1 MMDPGLI
8 TAIVI
13 AVLFVLFLLGVPVFG
28 ALGMAS
34 VVGILLLQGPSGLGA
49 IPGVIYDRLSG
60 FTLVAVPL
68 FILMG
73 EIIFVSGIGADIY
86 TATSRWLS
94 GLRGALG
101 MASVAACAIF
111 GALCGVSV
119 AGAATIGKFAIP
131 EMLKRG
137 YDKRLATGCVAAAG
151 GLALL
156 IPPSVGLILYGLVA
170 NESVGLLF
178 IAGIVPG
185 IILAGLMMA
194 YIFLIGWLRPQAV
207 AVSHEPVSWAARWHA
222 LWRTWPVIVLIVLV
236 LGSIYRGIATPTEA
250 AAVGSVGAFALAG
263 LRRQLSVAVV
273 RHILR
278 ETMINTGMIL
288 MILASALVFG
298 YLLTRLRIPQELVI
312 LVTRAGLPD
321 GLVLSAI
328 FALLILMGM
337 FMDVVSVILIAT
349 PILLPVIEALGY
361 DPLWFGIVMAICCE
375 MAVITPPVGLN
386 LFVIQG
392 ISPEEVTLGDVTRGA
407 APFVGVL
414 IVGLVIFVAFPGL
427 VLWLP
432 FLGH

>member
-1 MMDPGLI
+1 MDPGLI

-34 VVGILLLQGPSGLGA
+34 VVGILLLQGPAGLGA
-49 IPGVIYDRLSG
+49 IPAVIYERLSG

-73 EIIFVSGIGADIY
+73 EVIFITGIGADIF

-94 GLRGALG
+94 GVRGSLG

-137 YDKRLATGCVAAAG
+137 YDKRLASGCVAAAG

-170 NESVGLLF
+170 EESVGLLF

-185 IILAGLMMA
+185 VILTVLMMG
-194 YIFLIGWLRPQAV
+194 YIHLVGRFRPEAVGVGRETATWRERWQALLRIWPAV
-207 AVSHEPVSWAARWHA
+207 
-222 LWRTWPVIVLIVLV
+222 VLIVLV

-250 AAVGSVGAFALAG
+250 AAVGALGAFVLAALRG
-263 LRRQLSVAVV
+263 QLSWPVV
-273 RHILR
+273 RRIFR
-278 ETMINTGMIL
+278 ESMVNTGMIL
-288 MILASALVFG
+288 MILASALAFG
-298 YLLTRLRIPQELVI
+298 YVLTRLRVPQDLVVFI
-312 LVTRAGLPD
+312 TSADLPA
-321 GLVLSAI
+321 GLVLVAI
-328 FALLILMGM
+328 FALLIVMGM
-337 FMDVVSVILIAT
+337 FMDAVSVILIAT
-349 PILLPVIEALGY
+349 PILLPVIKAMGY
-361 DPLWFGIVMAICCE
+361 DPIWFGVVMAICCE

-392 ISPEEVTLGDVTRGA
+392 ISPGAVTLGDVTRGA
-407 APFVGVL
+407 LPFVGVL
-414 IVGLVIFVAFPGL
+414 LVGLAICVAFPDL

-432 FLGH
+432 FLA